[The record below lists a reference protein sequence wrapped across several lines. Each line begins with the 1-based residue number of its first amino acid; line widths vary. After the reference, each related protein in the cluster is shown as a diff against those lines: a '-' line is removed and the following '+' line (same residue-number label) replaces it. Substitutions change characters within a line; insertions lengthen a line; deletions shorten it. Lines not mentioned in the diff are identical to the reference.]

1 MGNLLAR
8 TIIATFFLATACAHA
23 QQSPKELNSRRLA
36 APADSLASILERCW
50 RAEEIG
56 SSRNVDFSQDA
67 GLFRGK
73 VSLRWCRTT
82 LEARGPVE
90 RRANR
95 DYLARISCQYTA
107 DGTGNPITRDGWK
120 CYAWHYT
127 FKRYERGAW
136 RQHSGDYF
144 MGIGLKGRPTAATV
158 LHSLILDSSAN
169 GQSFPG
175 WCSDFG
181 YDADSIRAFEIYRKC
196 LDIAESLA
204 KLFTP
209 EQRADLA
216 KMLEDY

>member
-8 TIIATFFLATACAHA
+8 TIIATFFLATACAHT
-23 QQSPKELNSRRLA
+23 QQSPKELNFRRLA

-95 DYLARISCQYTA
+95 DYLARIDSLTLHLKTDTIDAELRERAGEPPRLVVNGRAASA
-107 DGTGNPITRDGWK
+107 DWWLAGSR
-120 CYAWHYT
+120 
-127 FKRYERGAW
+127 ER
-136 RQHSGDYF
+136 
-144 MGIGLKGRPTAATV
+144 V
-158 LHSLILDSSAN
+158 L
-169 GQSFPG
+169 
-175 WCSDFG
+175 
-181 YDADSIRAFEIYRKC
+181 R
-196 LDIAESLA
+196 LA
-204 KLFTP
+204 RVPL
-209 EQRADLA
+209 L
-216 KMLEDY
+216 